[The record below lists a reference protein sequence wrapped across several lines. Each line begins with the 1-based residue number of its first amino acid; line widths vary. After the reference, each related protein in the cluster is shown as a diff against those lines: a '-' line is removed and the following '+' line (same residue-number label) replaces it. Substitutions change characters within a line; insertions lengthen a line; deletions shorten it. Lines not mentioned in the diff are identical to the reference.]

1 MMDKKL
7 QYIFSSKEKYEIAGL
22 LVLIVIGSF
31 FELLGVAVFMPFCDA
46 ILDESAVYN
55 KSYLMF
61 FYNIFNFKDYH
72 SFLNGLTFAIILI
85 YVVKNIY
92 LWIEQN
98 LILKFSYNSQMTLST
113 RLLTAYMK
121 EPYTFHLSKNV
132 AELQRSLQEDTT
144 MFTQMVMHTLQL
156 ISEVIVCM
164 VLGIY
169 LFTVSKSITMAV
181 IVLLILCVWLF
192 TTLTKNYSEHLGKEA
207 QVYKA
212 KIYQWINQ
220 SIGGIKEI
228 KVLGRERYF
237 VDSYGK
243 YYKFYIKGLRINR
256 ILSMTPKYLVE
267 AVCMTGML
275 IAVLL
280 KLNYGNT
287 ADLTT
292 FIPQLATFAVAA
304 FRLMPSVGRINE
316 HVNNITYAAPSV
328 ELIYHDLK
336 TIEDYEADEEKTVI
350 HNDLTFDNTIEVK
363 NITYSYPDTE
373 NAVLDNASCIIP
385 KGKTVALVGTSGAGK
400 TTLADIVLG
409 LLPPDRGH
417 VLVDGVSVYKNLD
430 SWHKHIGYIPQSIYL
445 SDDSIKNNVAF
456 GIDET
461 MIDNDKVE
469 DAIHKAQ
476 LSEFV
481 STLSDGVNT
490 FVGDRGVR
498 LSGGQ
503 RQRIGIARALYHDP
517 EILVLDEATS
527 ALDTETET
535 AVMQSIER
543 LHGEKTILI
552 IAHRLTTIKNADI
565 VYEVDGGKIVERD
578 KEEVISRA

>member
-1 MMDKKL
+1 MDKKL

>member
-1 MMDKKL
+1 MDKKL
-7 QYIFSSKEKYEIAGL
+7 QYIFTSKEKYEIAGL

-192 TTLTKNYSEHLGKEA
+192 TTLTKNYSERLGKEA